1 MGMSWEEKA
10 KFSEAIDGSDQ
21 TVSMET
27 ERVRKAILEKRPQK
41 VLGYVWP
48 GWMAAYTRRTTM
60 VSNIHITL
68 HL

>member
-41 VLGYVWP
+41 VLEYV
-48 GWMAAYTRRTTM
+48 
-60 VSNIHITL
+60 
-68 HL
+68 